1 MDRYLLLAAP
11 AAAASVAVAGPLP
24 DIQWQ
29 DNNNIVAFVPESPSA
44 FNQDAR
50 GQTYPVLETQWLR
63 SPSDFLEESGQ
74 AHYNKDLIAS
84 IPQADSSTII
94 VHKSQG
100 DSIPGS
106 KEGGHGEAVGEGE
119 QP

>member
-50 GQTYPVLETQWLR
+50 GQTYPVLEMHWLNAGR

-74 AHYNKDLIAS
+74 AHYNKIS
-84 IPQADSSTII
+84 YCIHPS
-94 VHKSQG
+94 G
-100 DSIPGS
+100 
-106 KEGGHGEAVGEGE
+106 
-119 QP
+119 